1 MKLKYDERLSNFAFN
16 FSLRRYNLETHNF
29 PSGVA
34 PYPGAETGAGG
45 RMRDTHA
52 TGIGSLLTAG
62 TSGYCVGN
70 LRIPG
75 EEMAHEVGGLLRA
88 SPCTKSSLLLLLR
101 H

>member
-1 MKLKYDERLSNFAFN
+1 MPSYDVAGNLWQAF
-16 FSLRRYNLETHNF
+16 
-29 PSGVA
+29 
-34 PYPGAETGAGG
+34 GAGG

-75 EEMAHEVGGLLRA
+75 EEMAHEAGGLLRTSTRPTLSLLFLLRA
-88 SPCTKSSLLLLLR
+88 SGGLLTTSTRPSLSLLLLLLLR
-101 H
+101 ASA